1 MKHLELYENYTEK
14 NIKDMLLKSQRK
26 SQIDIKAPIED
37 ILKNIKND
45 ISLIGTFEGFIEDEG
60 SFISEG
66 DKKRMGEYI
75 KKMKDLGI
83 NTTKI
88 EKLLPKYERYVYL
101 SYETSDMR
109 EFDYKNPKYI
119 KLLDEYD
126 SLEPYAEKFENEIKI
141 LAKRTKRII

>member
-1 MKHLELYENYTEK
+1 MVHLELYENYTEK

-26 SQIDIKAPIED
+26 SQIYIKAPIED
-37 ILKNIKND
+37 IMKNIKND
-45 ISLIGTFEGFIEDEG
+45 VSLIGTFEGFIEDEG

-75 KKMKDLGI
+75 KKIKDLGI
-83 NTTKI
+83 NTTEI

-101 SYETSDMR
+101 SYATSDMR

-119 KLLDEYD
+119 KLLEEYD
-126 SLEPYAEKFENEIKI
+126 SLEPYVEQFENEIRI
-141 LAKRTKRII
+141 LAKRTKRLI